1 MDSVSLN
8 IIIIGDTSVGKTTLM
23 KRFIDGIFNEKIL
36 STLGV
41 ELFRKQ
47 VKINDNDYVLKIW
60 DTCGQERFRTLTKNY
75 YKNAE
80 GIMLLFDIHSIDSFQ
95 HLNNWMKSLNENFNG
110 SDIPLVVVASKC
122 DLEQMITDNEIEDY
136 SNKNNVKIYKSSAKD
151 NIQVEEPFL
160 YLANEIIE
168 NKKKKRK
175 DINTSIVLKAHKH
188 VVQKKR
194 RTICC

>member
-160 YLANEIIE
+160 YLANEII
-168 NKKKKRK
+168 
-175 DINTSIVLKAHKH
+175 
-188 VVQKKR
+188 
-194 RTICC
+194 

>member
-1 MDSVSLN
+1 MESVSLN

-23 KRFIDGIFNEKIL
+23 KRFIDGVYNEKIL

-47 VKINDNDYVLKIW
+47 VKINEKDYVFKIW

-80 GIMLLFDIHSIDSFQ
+80 GIMLLFDIHSLDSFQ
-95 HLNNWMKSLNENFNG
+95 HLNNWMNCLNENFNKTE
-110 SDIPLVVVASKC
+110 IPLVVVASKC
-122 DLEQMITDNEIEDY
+122 DLEPIVTDKEINDY
-136 SNKNNVKIYKSSAKD
+136 SNQNNVKIFKSSAKN

-168 NKKKKRK
+168 NKKKKGK
-175 DINTSIVLKAHKH
+175 DTKKVVLKTNKNN
-188 VVQKKR
+188 QIR
-194 RTICC
+194 RRFNCC